1 MAKVISLS
9 SAKGGVGKSSC
20 TVELASAIKDISGKK
35 VLVVDLDENCSLSKN
50 VGADL
55 TTGKTI
61 YEVLKGICTPDEAV
75 QHNELFDIMVGSK
88 SLSLAAIDFCK
99 RDDIYLMADLVD
111 IMVND
116 YHYDYIFIDNAPSR
130 SVLLN
135 MTYVAADYI
144 IIPTL
149 SDDSSMDMIEETEDD
164 IAKLVNGRNHESH
177 AQVIGYILN
186 SYKRSVMYDI
196 AMEKL
201 EAHAAN
207 RKDEIKPFVA
217 FIKEMIKMSEVK
229 TLHTSVYNLGKSS
242 PISRSFYDIAQKVLE
257 REDM

>member
-1 MAKVISLS
+1 
-9 SAKGGVGKSSC
+9 
-20 TVELASAIKDISGKK
+20 
-35 VLVVDLDENCSLSKN
+35 
-50 VGADL
+50 
-55 TTGKTI
+55 
-61 YEVLKGICTPDEAV
+61 
-75 QHNELFDIMVGSK
+75 
-88 SLSLAAIDFCK
+88 
-99 RDDIYLMADLVD
+99 MADLVD

-207 RKDEIKPFVA
+207 REDEIKPFVA
-217 FIKEMIKMSEVK
+217 YIKEMIKMSEVK